1 MMGCWPGSEAAGRYM
16 MLLASFCGQRVQQR
30 RGLIRRGTQSATR
43 RGTRRDYTMSFDDV
57 AQLVMLLDD
66 VTPMDD
72 PDR

>member
-1 MMGCWPGSEAAGRYM
+1 M

-30 RGLIRRGTQSATR
+30 RGLIRTQSATR